1 MQYSTVKNLQWN
13 YDSSMVNC
21 TVNFDRLGELPFAA
35 NQNDSEE
42 HGREIY
48 ARCIAGDFGPI
59 ADYVPLPDEGPQEP
73 SEIPPEMQI
82 PSSTPGAV
90 L

>member
-1 MQYSTVKNLQWN
+1 MNYTTVTNLFWN
-13 YDSSMVNC
+13 KEHTAIECVVDFEELGPVNYGA
-21 TVNFDRLGELPFAA
+21 VPHDNYA
-35 NQNDSEE
+35 

-59 ADYVPLPDEGPQEP
+59 ADYIPAPDEGPQPIPEP
-73 SEIPPEMQI
+73 AESNEPTVE
-82 PSSTPGAV
+82 GAQT